1 MTLKIHNLSTEE
13 RQKRHFSEN
22 FKKEKVKEVK
32 LGYTTVTE
40 ISKQYQ
46 VSRTNVY
53 RWISK
58 FGSMKNEKKR
68 LVVECDSDTKQ
79 LLELKKKV
87 ADLERII
94 GQKQVLIDFKD
105 KMIELAEEEYGVD
118 IKKKYSTLQSAGF
131 GKIKSY

>member
-1 MTLKIHNLSTEE
+1 MTLKIQQLSTEE
-13 RQKRHFSEN
+13 RRKRHFSEN
-22 FKKEKVKEVK
+22 FKREKVKEIE
-32 LGYTTVTE
+32 LGYTSVVE
-40 ISKQYQ
+40 ISRQYQ
-46 VSRTNVY
+46 VTRTNVY

-58 FGSMKNEKKR
+58 FGNMKDQKKR

-87 ADLERII
+87 ADLERVI

-118 IKKKYSTLQSAGF
+118 IKKKYSTLQSVGT